1 MRQMIGSKRTVL
13 VCLLGFALAAGTA
26 MAQEQ
31 DPLGKLLGTCGL
43 EVTKM
48 ADDAWNIPFDVGK
61 DKPLNVIVSYHDDEK
76 KFALIYTT
84 VVDRK
89 DNFQFNQKVLQ
100 ECMKL
105 NGEYPVAKFSLDP
118 PAGNIDCEIQTYVPG
133 LTADELKLYC
143 SFVASIA
150 DDNKANLEQLAGE

>member
-1 MRQMIGSKRTVL
+1 MRQMIGSQKTVL
-13 VCLLGFALAAGTA
+13 ACLLGMALAVGTA
-26 MAQEQ
+26 VAQEQ
-31 DPLGKLLGTCGL
+31 DPLGKLLAACGL

-61 DKPLNVIVSYHDDEK
+61 DKPLDVIVSYHDDEK

-118 PAGNIDCEIQTYVPG
+118 PAGNIDCEIQTYVPS

-150 DDNKANLEQLAGE
+150 DDNKANLEQLAGQ